1 MIITVN
7 GGVEPQDLGIVAMC
21 ENILYGLMGW
31 ENDPWIIF
39 NRPEAYDAIVSSLQ
53 EFQDAGGK
61 TIVDCSGM
69 LVGRDAELLMNIA
82 SSAKIHIVASTG
94 FGSQDC
100 IPGHFVNPLSRR
112 RQWRDK
118 SQGKIEVNMPVPD
131 ADFLAGMFYDEL
143 TKGMVAPGMRHIKSK
158 AGIVKAASS
167 WEQIT
172 EIEELS
178 LRGAALAA
186 KRAGV
191 AVITGGI
198 NQARRQM
205 DIMLEEGLEP
215 DRIVIGHC
223 DDGRAIDLE
232 RDKEFAQQGAYVAYD
247 HIGWEDASVPYGI
260 PDERRL
266 ELVKAMVE
274 AGFAERIVLS
284 CNTIG
289 YAIDV
294 PQPKHSFGYLLQSF
308 VPKLKKAGLSDSKI
322 GTILIDNPKHI
333 LNGKTNL

>member
-1 MIITVN
+1 MTVN
-7 GGVEPQDLGIVAMC
+7 GGVEPQDLGIVALC

-31 ENDPWIIF
+31 ENDPWITF
-39 NRPEAYDAIVSSLQ
+39 NRPEAYDSIVSSLQ
-53 EFQDAGGK
+53 EFKAAGGK
-61 TIVDCSGM
+61 TVVDASGM

-112 RQWRDK
+112 RQMRDK
-118 SQGKIEVNMPVPD
+118 SQGKEGVNMPVPD
-131 ADFLAGMFYDEL
+131 ADFLADMFYDEL
-143 TKGMVAPGMRHIKSK
+143 TNGMVAPGMRQIKSK

-167 WEQIT
+167 WGQIT

-178 LRGAALAA
+178 VRGAALAA

-205 DIMLEEGLEP
+205 DIILEEGLEP

-232 RDKEFAQQGAYVAYD
+232 RDKQFAQQGAYVAYD
-247 HIGWEDASVPYGI
+247 HIGWEEPSVPYAI
-260 PDERRL
+260 PDERRA
-266 ELVKAMVE
+266 ELVKAIIE
-274 AGFAERIVLS
+274 TGFADRIVLS
-284 CNTIG
+284 CSTIG

-294 PQPKHSFGYLLQSF
+294 PQPRHSFGHLLKSF
-308 VPKLKKAGLSDSKI
+308 VPKLKKIGVSDSI
-322 GTILIDNPKHI
+322 IDTILIDNPKRI
-333 LNGKTNL
+333 LTVKTNL